1 LTRYALPVGESGSL
15 EAQGLLVDALQ
26 VSFAELAAVAQEVTK
41 EGQLLLGVGA
51 RFASPSS
58 AMGPYIRQA
67 SCLIEEYYADD
78 YVDHNPQV
86 PPGRRRPA
94 RACRGAVTP
103 VGAGGGVLRILASLR
118 PAVTVEHLTVILS
131 NPDWRNRV
139 RRAKAAKGSERIIAP
154 KPALTQR
161 SAEPCACGCGET
173 VNFGRRFI
181 NQHHQ
186 SEWMRSG
193 GASALISKRWR
204 S

>member
-1 LTRYALPVGESGSL
+1 MTRYALPVGESGSL

-118 PAVTVEHLTVILS
+118 PAVTVE
-131 NPDWRNRV
+131 RV
-139 RRAKAAKGSERIIAP
+139 TGIEPASRAWKAVSRGKAAPAP
-154 KPALTQR
+154 TPNGQVRADPN
-161 SAEPCACGCGET
+161 EP
-173 VNFGRRFI
+173 
-181 NQHHQ
+181 
-186 SEWMRSG
+186 
-193 GASALISKRWR
+193 
-204 S
+204 